1 MGLEQEDMIG
11 NNQFR
16 VAIGPAVFSFS
27 KVTNLSDTVEYEPY
41 QEGGFNDYPR
51 LLKTPKTKM
60 ETLILEKGI
69 RVGVK
74 DVSMM
79 ALTTGVWVTAVVI
92 MVMKHN
98 RVVKSYF
105 FEQGVITQWELGDLN
120 ALGNEILIKRVVITH
135 NGLHENMM
143 ML

>member
-1 MGLEQEDMIG
+1 MGLEQEDMIA

-27 KVTNLSDTVEYEPY
+27 KVTNLSDTAEYEAY

-51 LLKTPKTKM
+51 LLKKPKTRM
-60 ETLILEKGI
+60 ETLVLEKGV

-74 DVSMM
+74 DLPAM
-79 ALTTGVWVTAVVI
+79 ALTTGVWVAAVII

-98 RVVKSYF
+98 KVVKSYY
-105 FEQGVITQWELGDLN
+105 FEQGVITQWELGELS
-120 ALGNEILIKRVVITH
+120 ALGKEILIKRVVITH
-135 NGLHENMM
+135 SGLHENIL